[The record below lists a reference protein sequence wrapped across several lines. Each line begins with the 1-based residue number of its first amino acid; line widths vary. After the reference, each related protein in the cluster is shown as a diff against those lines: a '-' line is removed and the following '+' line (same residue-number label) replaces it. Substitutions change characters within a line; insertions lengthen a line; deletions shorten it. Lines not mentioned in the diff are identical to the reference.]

1 MCSRGFR
8 ADNTGRVLLSD
19 LPEVYLVGL
28 HLAPAETSRPPD
40 DFARLQRQSLAA
52 SEVAREA
59 EVLDEK

>member
-19 LPEVYLVGL
+19 LPEVYLVAL
-28 HLAPAETSRPPD
+28 DLALTETAGRPD